1 MAQHISMK
9 LDMKQVL
16 ISSIEFN
23 FLQPIS
29 QQICPSWLPIDK
41 SETVIPAIHHYI
53 LYQHTKVPL
62 CVSKANL
69 GLLLQ
74 FCFLDAMFTALRL
87 GDKCDR
93 SMTRGKLLDYNPTLF
108 ILIFLFLWWPNGLE
122 NRRQNWFSERRW
134 FSEQTSYNRYCSKPR
149 LPVVRTVIV

>member
-1 MAQHISMK
+1 MAQPISMK

-29 QQICPSWLPIDK
+29 QHICPFWLPIDR
-41 SETVIPAIHHYI
+41 SATVISATHHYI

-69 GLLLQ
+69 DLLLQ
-74 FCFLDAMFTALRL
+74 FCFLDDMFTYL
-87 GDKCDR
+87 
-93 SMTRGKLLDYNPTLF
+93 
-108 ILIFLFLWWPNGLE
+108 
-122 NRRQNWFSERRW
+122 
-134 FSEQTSYNRYCSKPR
+134 
-149 LPVVRTVIV
+149 